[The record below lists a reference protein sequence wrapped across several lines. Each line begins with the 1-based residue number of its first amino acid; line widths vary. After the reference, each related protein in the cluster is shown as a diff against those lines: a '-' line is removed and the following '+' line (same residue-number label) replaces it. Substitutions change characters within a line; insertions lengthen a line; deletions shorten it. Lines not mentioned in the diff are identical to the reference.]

1 MRVLVVTHYYP
12 KHGGGIEIVAGELAR
27 RLVRRGIGVTWEQ
40 GLHLHMRR
48 ARSLAIEQGNLL
60 FWEDLLV
67 EALTGE
73 AA

>member
-1 MRVLVVTHYYP
+1 MQI
-12 KHGGGIEIVAGELAR
+12 HG
-27 RLVRRGIGVTWEQ
+27 GIGVTWEQ

-67 EALTGE
+67 EKLTGE

>member
-1 MRVLVVTHYYP
+1 
-12 KHGGGIEIVAGELAR
+12 
-27 RLVRRGIGVTWEQ
+27 VTWEA

-48 ARSLAIEQGNLL
+48 ARSLAIEQGNMF

-67 EALTGE
+67 SELTGV